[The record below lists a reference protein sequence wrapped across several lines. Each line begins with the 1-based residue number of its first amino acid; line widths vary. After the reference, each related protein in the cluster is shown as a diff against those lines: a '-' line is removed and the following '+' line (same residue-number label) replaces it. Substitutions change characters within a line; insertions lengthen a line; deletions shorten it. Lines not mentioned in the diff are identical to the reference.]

1 MEEMELKECGTAVS
15 AVINDTGV
23 TPVQD
28 SIIPFSSVSHI
39 ESSRRYLPHWQQAK
53 ATYFLTFRLADSLPK
68 EKLDT
73 LRNQRDA
80 WILLN
85 PEPWNEFQHKEHSKL
100 FSEKLNEWL
109 DSGSGS
115 CILSRPEVSEI
126 VEHSLLHFDGKRYI
140 LDEYVIMPNHVHVLL
155 SPLDK
160 YDLDKILHS
169 LKSFTAHEINKKL
182 ALQGSIWMDESY
194 DHIVRSVEQLE
205 FYRKY
210 IMENPSKARLSPGK
224 YRSKKKITG
233 GTPVPH
239 S

>member
-1 MEEMELKECGTAVS
+1 MEEMELKECGTAFS
-15 AVINDTGV
+15 AVINDTGG
-23 TPVQD
+23 TPVSD
-28 SIIPFSSVSHI
+28 SFIPFSSVSQI
-39 ESSRRYLPHWQQAK
+39 ESTRRYLPHWQQAK

-73 LRNQRDA
+73 LRTQRDA

-85 PEPWNEFQHKEHSKL
+85 PEPWNELQYKEHSKL

-109 DSGSGS
+109 DAGTGS
-115 CILSRPEVSEI
+115 CILASTEVSKI
-126 VEHSLLHFDGKRYI
+126 VEDSLLHFDGERYI

-160 YDLDKILHS
+160 YDLAKILHS

-182 ALQGSIWMDESY
+182 DLHGSIWMDESY
-194 DHIVRSVEQLE
+194 DHIVRSLEQLE

-210 IMENPSKARLSPGK
+210 ITENPSKARLSLGK
-224 YRSKKKITG
+224 YRLKKKITG
-233 GTPVPH
+233 ETPVPH